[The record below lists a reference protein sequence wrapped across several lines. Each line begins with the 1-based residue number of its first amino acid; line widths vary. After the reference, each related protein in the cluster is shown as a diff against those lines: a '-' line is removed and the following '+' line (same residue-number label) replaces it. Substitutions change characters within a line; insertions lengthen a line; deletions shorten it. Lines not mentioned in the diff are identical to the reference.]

1 MKKEIIKMKKYY
13 DGEVFII
20 DEKDSEL
27 FERAKEQS
35 DDIYFLIENLEF
47 LRVSFVIESDL
58 ERLLKEVFLELV
70 ERFESTENLQ
80 AMETL
85 LNYFEDFDFGF
96 SDENI
101 LEITSIMIDV
111 IDTIK

>member
-1 MKKEIIKMKKYY
+1 MI
-13 DGEVFII
+13 
-20 DEKDSEL
+20 EL
-27 FERAKEQS
+27 KT
-35 DDIYFLIENLEF
+35 
-47 LRVSFVIESDL
+47 
-58 ERLLKEVFLELV
+58 LKEVFLELA

-96 SDENI
+96 SDEDV

-111 IDTIK
+111 INTIK